1 MSPIDLL
8 SDQFDP
14 LAPLEANDTDS
25 ALYVDWQATLDPD
38 NVKLL
43 LTNAFARRRATTKWR
58 LLTGHR
64 GVGKTTELYRVQR
77 ALKDRNIF
85 TVFLDVDD
93 WLDMDD
99 NEPEDVTL
107 QMMRQIVK
115 DLEAVGITQTGKRFT
130 ETAKRWKDAIPRE
143 VGFLGFSLAR
153 KELPGEDERRQFRN
167 VLRGLLPT
175 TIDLLNEEV
184 LTAAMPKLKA
194 LGYHDLVVIVD
205 SLDKIES
212 L

>member
-1 MSPIDLL
+1 MAAIDLL

-14 LAPLEANDTDS
+14 LAPLHANDKDS

-38 NVKLL
+38 NVKVL

-77 ALKDRNIF
+77 ALRDRRIF

-93 WLDMDD
+93 WLDVDD
-99 NEPEDVTL
+99 VEPEDVAL
-107 QMMRQIVK
+107 QMMRQIVVE
-115 DLEAVGITQTGKRFT
+115 LNGVGIGQTGKRFT
-130 ETAKRWKDAIPRE
+130 ENAKQWRQAIPKE

-153 KELPGEDERRQFRN
+153 KELPGDDERREFRS

-175 TIDLLNEEV
+175 TIDLMRRYSP
-184 LTAAMPKLKA
+184 TPCP
-194 LGYHDLVVIVD
+194 
-205 SLDKIES
+205 S
-212 L
+212 